1 MLPYQQSSL
10 YFVFSYPFTS
20 KFKLAA
26 KLHWVIRAAS
36 STAPQYRHLTAAVHA
51 AAPAPILGPRR
62 TWFGFWRSGQ
72 TKTVLA
78 IFSAVGS
85 RATPRPGLAAG
96 AGLVWIL
103 ASNWSEGWRWAVH
116 GRHARH
122 VSILEEG
129 GSSCPLLVK
138 QCQTSLACQ
147 FLVHWQSGYTDNHFR
162 LLRMDVLMC
171 YWPV

>member
-1 MLPYQQSSL
+1 MTSKSHLCNASPL

-20 KFKLAA
+20 KFKLAS
-26 KLHWVIRAAS
+26 KLYWVIRAAS

-96 AGLVWIL
+96 LALCEYWPLTDRRGGGGRCMADMQDMLLSVVGALAVWLQI
-103 ASNWSEGWRWAVH
+103 
-116 GRHARH
+116 
-122 VSILEEG
+122 I
-129 GSSCPLLVK
+129 PL
-138 QCQTSLACQ
+138 SPP
-147 FLVHWQSGYTDNHFR
+147 
-162 LLRMDVLMC
+162 RMDVLMC

>member
-1 MLPYQQSSL
+1 MEDFFVQECCVHGTDLENHGPASILCDDPLPIESNPYPDLTSNLSSCNVLAYQQSSL

-20 KFKLAA
+20 KFELAA

-96 AGLVWIL
+96 LGLAL
-103 ASNWSEGWRWAVH
+103 CE
-116 GRHARH
+116 
-122 VSILEEG
+122 
-129 GSSCPLLVK
+129 
-138 QCQTSLACQ
+138 
-147 FLVHWQSGYTDNHFR
+147 
-162 LLRMDVLMC
+162 
-171 YWPV
+171 YWPLTDRRGGGGRCMADMQDMF